1 VKELLTGTPFFF
13 KAYENDFLQF
23 HLFDDATNTGV
34 KKGRSI
40 SYIWVI
46 ITAAFLGFITYQK
59 INHISVS
66 TIEIILFAFCMCLL
80 PSFNKWNRKNQYRK
94 FVRETY
100 KDNFGKLYTLSFN
113 QDFIGL
119 HNSSAESKIKLSDV
133 DEVVETIKYFF
144 VKLKT
149 SASIIIPK
157 EELENVD
164 ELRTELISVAG
175 KAHAKF
181 IFDSNWR

>member
-1 VKELLTGTPFFF
+1 VKELLTDTPISF
-13 KAYENDFLQF
+13 KAHENDFLQF

-34 KKGRSI
+34 KKRRSI
-40 SYIWVI
+40 SYIGVI

-66 TIEIILFAFCMCLL
+66 TMEIILVVFCICLL
-80 PSFNKWNRKNQYRK
+80 PTFNKWSRKNQYRK
-94 FVRETY
+94 FVRKTY
-100 KDNFGKLYTLSFN
+100 KGNFGKLYTLNFN
-113 QDFIGL
+113 RDFIGL
-119 HNSSAESKIKLSDV
+119 SDSAAESKIKLSEV
-133 DEVVETIKYFF
+133 DEVVETNKYFF

-164 ELRTELISVAG
+164 ELRKELISVAG
-175 KAHAKF
+175 KAHVKF
-181 IFDSNWR
+181 LFDSNWC